1 MEHEY
6 DVLIIGGGVVGCAIA
21 RELSAYRLK
30 IGVLEKNP
38 DVGYETSARNTGVVH
53 GGFAYDV
60 GSLKAALCVEGNRMM
75 GELAEEL
82 HFPFKRCGKILVG
95 NTEEEYAR
103 LLEVIRQGEA
113 CGASN
118 LRMVNREELHA
129 IIPSVEGNFALLSE
143 NSGIVDPFL
152 MTSALAENAAENGV
166 DFHLSCEVCDI
177 CREDGLWIVR
187 SKNAVFKTRWIINS
201 AGAQCGKIS
210 EMLGIRG
217 YRIIYSKGDYIVLD
231 PRLGTMVPMP
241 IYTVPSNTYMGIHV
255 TVTTE
260 GNLLLGP
267 TAENKE
273 DPEDYGTEQKNL
285 DFLYEEAMRIW
296 PHFTKGDYIRTYSGV
311 LPKWVDENGTI
322 RDFRIEIRDKEAPNA
337 VNLIG
342 IESPG
347 LTASVP
353 IARYVIR
360 LMKEREAFEPNADF
374 NPVRNEIRRF
384 ADCTLEEQ
392 EALIRENPDYGEIVC
407 RCNKVTRAEILSA
420 IHNPLGAR
428 TMAAVKYR
436 TRCMMGRC
444 QGGYCQMRI
453 AQMLEA
459 EAGLG
464 PCEVMYARDGSPLF
478 FGQVRG

>member
-1 MEHEY
+1 MEHGY

-21 RELSAYRLK
+21 RELAAYRLK

-95 NTEEEYAR
+95 STEEEYAR

-129 IIPSVEGNFALLSE
+129 ILPSVEGNFALLSE

-177 CREDGLWIVR
+177 SREGGLWIVR

-201 AGAQCGKIS
+201 AGAGA
-210 EMLGIRG
+210 
-217 YRIIYSKGDYIVLD
+217 
-231 PRLGTMVPMP
+231 MVPMP

-322 RDFRIEIRDKEAPNA
+322 QDFRIEIRDQEAPNA

-420 IHNPLGAR
+420 IRNPLGAR

-478 FGQVRG
+478 FGKVRE

>member
-1 MEHEY
+1 MEHGY

-21 RELSAYRLK
+21 RELAAYRLK

-118 LRMVNREELHA
+118 LRMADREELHA
-129 IIPSVEGNFALLSE
+129 ILPSVEGNFALLSE

-177 CREDGLWIVR
+177 SREGGLWIVR

-296 PHFTKGDYIRTYSGV
+296 PHFTKGITSG
-311 LPKWVDENGTI
+311 PTAAFSRNGWMKTE
-322 RDFRIEIRDKEAPNA
+322 RS
-337 VNLIG
+337 G
-342 IESPG
+342 ISG
-347 LTASVP
+347 S
-353 IARYVIR
+353 RS
-360 LMKEREAFEPNADF
+360 
-374 NPVRNEIRRF
+374 
-384 ADCTLEEQ
+384 
-392 EALIRENPDYGEIVC
+392 
-407 RCNKVTRAEILSA
+407 VTRR
-420 IHNPLGAR
+420 HR
-428 TMAAVKYR
+428 TQS
-436 TRCMMGRC
+436 T
-444 QGGYCQMRI
+444 
-453 AQMLEA
+453 
-459 EAGLG
+459 
-464 PCEVMYARDGSPLF
+464 
-478 FGQVRG
+478 

>member
-1 MEHEY
+1 MEHGY

-21 RELSAYRLK
+21 RELAAYRLK

-118 LRMVNREELHA
+118 LRMVDREELHA
-129 IIPSVEGNFALLSE
+129 ILPSVEGNFALLSE

-166 DFHLSCEVCDI
+166 DFHLSCEICDI
-177 CREDGLWIVR
+177 SREDGLWIVR
-187 SKNAVFKTRWIINS
+187 SKNAVYKTRWIINS

-231 PRLGTMVPMP
+231 PRLGAMVPMP

-260 GNLLLGP
+260 GN
-267 TAENKE
+267 
-273 DPEDYGTEQKNL
+273 
-285 DFLYEEAMRIW
+285 EEAMRIW

-322 RDFRIEIRDKEAPNA
+322 QDFRIEIRDQEAPNA

-374 NPVRNEIRRF
+374 DPVRNEIRRF
-384 ADCTLEEQ
+384 ADCTREEQ
-392 EALIRENPDYGEIVC
+392 EVLI
-407 RCNKVTRAEILSA
+407 
-420 IHNPLGAR
+420 
-428 TMAAVKYR
+428 
-436 TRCMMGRC
+436 
-444 QGGYCQMRI
+444 
-453 AQMLEA
+453 
-459 EAGLG
+459 
-464 PCEVMYARDGSPLF
+464 
-478 FGQVRG
+478 